1 MYFLIYGLRNTWLDK
16 CQKCPVSE
24 DPSISKMVNWLKHCS
39 KLKDSTVNTLI
50 HPSEGNSG

>member
-24 DPSISKMVNWLKHCS
+24 DPSISKMVNWPKHCS